1 MNYPAKQYLPEA
13 AGADRRFRHLT
24 TCYEPAHR
32 IGWFYMHGAPRPCF
46 TPTLLQDIDSWFRQ
60 VKQEQDASGGEQYRY
75 LVLASN
81 IEGVFNLGG
90 DLALFR
96 NLIQE
101 RDGHGLLDYAKACI
115 NVLYQNIV
123 HLERDLTTVALVQGD
138 ALGGGFEAALSSNVV
153 IAERGCKM
161 GLPEILFNLFPGMG
175 AFSLLSRRIG
185 PVRAEQMI
193 LSGRLYAAE
202 ELYEAGVVDILA
214 EKGEGE
220 LALADYIR
228 RAERAANGY
237 RAMREVK
244 DACNPVTYQELLEIT
259 TIWVEAALR
268 LEARDL
274 RMMERLVGRQTG
286 KLQVA

>member
-13 AGADRRFRHLT
+13 AGADRHFRHLT